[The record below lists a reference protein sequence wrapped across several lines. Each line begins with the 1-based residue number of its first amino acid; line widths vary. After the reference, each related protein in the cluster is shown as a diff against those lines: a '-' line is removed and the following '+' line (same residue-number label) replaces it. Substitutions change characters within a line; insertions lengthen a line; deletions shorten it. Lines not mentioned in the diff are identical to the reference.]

1 MEATM
6 AAPAVLI
13 TGGTSGI
20 GLASAQVL
28 HEQGFRVMV
37 TGQNPETIA
46 AAELALPKD
55 VVVFRADSRSL
66 TDAGR
71 IAEAAQQ
78 HFGSLA
84 AVFLNAGVT
93 GPTPLGT
100 VDEARWDEL
109 FAINTK
115 GQYFTLQAVMPLMSD
130 GGSIVLTAG
139 VGIVTGITGG
149 SVVAGTRGALLSMV
163 PSLALELAP
172 RRIRVNAVSPG
183 AIDTPIW
190 AKSGLSPEAIKQRTN
205 AIAATIPFGRLGTA
219 REVADVVAFFVS
231 ERSSYV
237 TGQHIVVA
245 GGIGMG
251 A

>member
-1 MEATM
+1 MEVAVSI
-6 AAPAVLI
+6 PAVLI

-20 GLASAQVL
+20 GLATAHVL

-37 TGQNPETIA
+37 TGQNPETMA
-46 AAELALPKD
+46 AATAELPAD
-55 VVVFRADSRSL
+55 IIVFRADSRSL
-66 TDAGR
+66 ADADLVAHAVR
-71 IAEAAQQ
+71 KE
-78 HFGSLA
+78 FGSLT

-115 GQYFTLQAVMPLMSD
+115 GQYFTLQAVLPLVAD
-130 GGSIVLTAG
+130 GGSIVITGG
-139 VGIVTGITGG
+139 VGVMTGISGG

-190 AKSGLSPEAIKQRTN
+190 AKSGLTPEAIKQRTD

-219 REVADVVAFFVS
+219 REVAEAVAFFAS
-231 ERSSYV
+231 DRSSYV
-237 TGQHIVVA
+237 TGQHLVVA
-245 GGIGMG
+245 GGNGMG

>member
-1 MEATM
+1 MP
-6 AAPAVLI
+6 APAVLI

-20 GLASAQVL
+20 GFATAQVL
-28 HEQGFRVMV
+28 HEQGFGVMI

-46 AAELALPKD
+46 AAELALPQD
-55 VVVFRADSRSL
+55 VVVLRADSRSL
-66 TDAGR
+66 TDVDR
-71 IAEAAQQ
+71 IADAVRE

-84 AVFLNAGVT
+84 GVFLNAGVS
-93 GPTPLGT
+93 GSIPLGA

-115 GQYFTLQAVMPLMSD
+115 GQYFTLQAVLPLISD

-139 VGIVTGITGG
+139 VGIMTGIAGG

-183 AIDTPIW
+183 AINTPIW
-190 AKSGLSPEAIKQRTN
+190 AKSGLPPEAIKQRTD
-205 AIAATIPFGRLGTA
+205 AIAATIPFGRLGAA
-219 REVADVVAFFVS
+219 REVAEVVAFFVS

-245 GGIGMG
+245 GGAGMG
-251 A
+251 V